1 MVNKIDRRIW
11 VLVSIAVA
19 VIALLLLA
27 ASLESIEM
35 DPGQPIQFRQLAPD
49 LVDEQVSDSSIQ
61 TIIAILRGMM
71 LVFWVLLPGYI
82 IYLIVSPTARKR
94 LLRDLLAMLPIL
106 LLLYI
111 FMQADNT
118 QGTVFEDFRAPGDA
132 VELGDIQGEGATVPE
147 FNAEPS
153 DLLVLITSIAIAVFV
168 TLLLVAI
175 VYSIYRSRNNER
187 MKDQPLQKVEM
198 EAQAA
203 INAIEAGGDFRSVI
217 MRCYYEMSKAV
228 SEHRSLMRSQD
239 MTPHEFEVLLEGHGM
254 PREPVHQ
261 LTQLFEQVR
270 YGALNPGRTEERVAV
285 NSLSAIIA
293 ACRRSR

>member
-1 MVNKIDRRIW
+1 MVS
-11 VLVSIAVA
+11 VVVA

-27 ASLESIEM
+27 ASLETVEM
-35 DPGQPIQFRQLAPD
+35 DPGQPIQFRQLEPD
-49 LVDEQVSDSSIQ
+49 LVDEGVSDSSMQ
-61 TIIAILRGMM
+61 TILAILRGMM
-71 LVFWVLLPGYI
+71 VVFWVLLPGYI

-94 LLRDLLAMLPIL
+94 LLRDLMAMLPIL

-111 FMQADNT
+111 FMQADKS
-118 QGTVFEDFRAPGDA
+118 QGTMMENFQAPGDA
-132 VELGDIQGEGATVPE
+132 TELGNMQGEGVTVPE

-153 DLLVLITSIAIAVFV
+153 DMLVLITSIVIALFV
-168 TLLLVAI
+168 TLILVAI
-175 VYSIYRSRNNER
+175 VYSIYKSRRNER
-187 MKDQPLQKVEM
+187 MKDQPLQKVEL

-203 INAIEAGGDFRSVI
+203 IDAIEAGGDFRSVI

-270 YGALNPGRTEERVAV
+270 YGALNPGRPEERVAV
-285 NSLSAIIA
+285 SSLSAIIA